1 MEALLRP
8 LREEENLQQ
17 AQAAEKPVHIWG
29 VERCVRAFLTQE
41 FRGESPFALL
51 VTYDDARAQK
61 LAADFRF
68 LTRDVAVYPA
78 KDALFYYADI
88 HGSATTTKRLEI
100 QKKIM
105 KQEPCVIVLTI
116 DALMDRLPDPKYLR
130 NYVTHLFVGQTA
142 PQEALVKR
150 LSMAGYA
157 NKAVVEAA
165 GQFSVRGGIVD
176 IFPLTEECPYRVEYF
191 GDEVDSI
198 RSFDVDSQR
207 SIEVLQELEIFPATE
222 YVLSE
227 ARKHRGLRRMEDEA
241 EPILKNLKESFQTE
255 AYARLRSMLDRL
267 REDMTVFDSTTGLDS
282 LVTYFYGSTVS
293 FLDCL
298 PENTPIFVDEPEKT
312 AERAK
317 DYHREYV
324 TSMEGRAA
332 AGFAL
337 PGQKEVLYSEK
348 ETREKLRGK
357 VTFLY
362 SDFYKKAEAFEEKS
376 SLCLDTKAIVPFR
389 GNTQEFLKEI
399 RGWRDEEYRVVIVT
413 PSQTR
418 GRRIAKSL
426 QEENIPAFFSESRS
440 RTLEPREV
448 MITTGSLAEGFRI
461 PSAGIAVLTENELF
475 RQGTGKAKR
484 KKFSGEAV
492 ETLSQLTA
500 GDYVVHERHGIGIYR
515 GIQEVVVEGRR
526 KDYINIEY
534 ANNGKLFIPVEQMGM
549 IGKYAGKDMAHPK
562 LNKLGGTEW
571 SRTRAKVKQHV
582 EGIAQELVDL
592 YAMRRDKKGFAFSED
607 TVWQKEFEEL
617 FPYDETPD
625 QLLAI
630 EDTKRDMES
639 DHIMDRL
646 ICGDVGFGKTEVAI
660 RAAFKAVQDGKQ
672 VAYLVPTTILAEQHY
687 ETFTERMKGYPI
699 NVGKLSRFCTP
710 KEIRENL
717 KKLAAGELDIVIGT
731 HRLLS
736 KDVSFRNLGLLI
748 IDEEQRFGVKHKE
761 TIKQMKV
768 SVDVLTLTATPIPR
782 TLHMS
787 MIGVREMSLLTEAP
801 QDRRPV
807 QTYVMEYDREI
818 VKEAVNREMARGGQ
832 VYYVYNRVDDIDR
845 VALDLKAVLPDAQIE
860 TAHGRMNERELED
873 IMHRFIRKEID
884 VLVSTTII
892 ETGLDI
898 PNVNTII
905 IHNAENFGLA
915 QLYQLRGRVGR
926 SGRNAYAFLMYQ
938 RNKMIKE
945 VAEKR
950 LTAIREFTELGS
962 GYKISMKD
970 LELRGAG
977 NIFGNS
983 QSGHMEEVGYDLYVK
998 MLSAAIRKMTG
1009 KGGDEE
1015 KEEFDTEIVL
1025 PVDAYIPDTYMK
1037 SEFLKLEMYKK
1048 IARIRNAEDA
1058 DEVRSEAED
1067 RFGRPSREFERLLSV
1082 AVLKEKA
1089 HSMHLSAVRFRDDR
1103 LQLVIRQDAP
1113 VEVARIPQYIKKK
1126 KGLVRIME
1134 GKESGFSMKASKL
1147 IPDELLHNAEAFVD
1161 EVREAVYPEEAH
1173 EAAAEPSAPAGTKA

>member
-8 LREEENLQQ
+8 LREEENLRRV
-17 AQAAEKPVHIWG
+17 ASGGKPAHIWG
-29 VERCVRAFLTQE
+29 VEQSVRVLLTQV
-41 FRGESPFALL
+41 FRGESPLALL
-51 VTYDDARAQK
+51 VTYDEARAEK
-61 LAADFRF
+61 LAADFR
-68 LTRDVAVYPA
+68 LLARDVAVYPA

-88 HGSATTTKRLEI
+88 HGTATTARRLEI

-105 KQEPCVIVLTI
+105 NKEPCVIVLKI
-116 DALMDRLPDPKYLR
+116 DALMDRLPDPEYLR

-150 LSMAGYA
+150 LSMAGYSK
-157 NKAVVEAA
+157 KAVVEAA

-198 RSFDVDSQR
+198 RSFDVESQR
-207 SIEVLQELEIFPATE
+207 SIELLEELDIYPASE

-227 ARKHRGLRRMEDEA
+227 ARKHRGLRRMENEA
-241 EPILKNLKESFQTE
+241 EPILAELKKSMQTE
-255 AYARLRSMLDRL
+255 AYARLKGMLERL
-267 REDMTVFDSTTGLDS
+267 REDLIEFDSATGLDS
-282 LVTYFYGSTVS
+282 LVTYFYSRTVS
-293 FLDCL
+293 FLDFVSAD
-298 PENTPIFVDEPEKT
+298 TPVFIDEPEKT
-312 AERAK
+312 AERA
-317 DYHREYV
+317 REYYLEYQ
-324 TSMEGRAA
+324 TSMEGRMA

-337 PGQKEVLYSEK
+337 PGQKDVL
-348 ETREKLRGK
+348 
-357 VTFLY
+357 F
-362 SDFYKKAEAFEEKS
+362 SDKDILERLKGQATLLFSLLYKKAEVFGETDS
-376 SLCLDTKAIVPFR
+376 YDLGTKAIVPFR
-389 GNTQEFLKEI
+389 GNTEAMLKEL
-399 RGWRDEEYRVVIVT
+399 RDRRAEDYRIVIIT

-418 GRRIAKSL
+418 GRRMAQNL
-426 QEENIPAFFSESRS
+426 QNEGIPAFFSENRS
-440 RTLEPREV
+440 RALEPREV
-448 MITTGSLAEGFRI
+448 MVTTGSVSMGFRI
-461 PSAGIAVLTENELF
+461 PSAGLMVLTENELF
-475 RQGTGKAKR
+475 QRGTGKTVRR
-484 KKFSGEAV
+484 KKFSGQAV
-492 ETLSQLTA
+492 ETLSQLA
-500 GDYVVHERHGIGIYR
+500 VGDYVVHERHGIGIYR
-515 GIQEVVVEGRR
+515 GIEEVELDGHR
-526 KDYINIEY
+526 KDYIHIEY
-534 ANNGKLFIPVEQMGM
+534 ANNGKLFIPVDQMSL
-549 IGKYAGKDMAHPK
+549 IGKYAGKESAHPK

-571 SRTRAKVKQHV
+571 NRTRTRVKQHV
-582 EGIAQELVDL
+582 EGIAQDLVNL
-592 YAMRRDKKGFAFSED
+592 YAVRQDRSGYAFSAD

-625 QLLAI
+625 QIAAI

-687 ETFTERMKGYPI
+687 DTFSERMKDYPI
-699 NVGKLSRFCTP
+699 NVVKLSRFCTP

-717 KKLAAGELDIVIGT
+717 KHIASGEADIIIGT
-731 HRLLS
+731 HRMLS
-736 KDVSFRNLGLLI
+736 KDVTFRSLGLLI

-761 TIKQMKV
+761 AIKKLKV

-787 MIGVREMSLLTEAP
+787 LIGVREMSLLTEP
-801 QDRRPV
+801 PVDRRPI

-832 VYYVYNRVDDIDR
+832 VYYVYNRVDDIER
-845 VALDLKAVLPDAQIE
+845 VALELRSILPDARIE
-860 TAHGRMNERELED
+860 TAHGRMNERELEE
-873 IMHRFIRKEID
+873 IMHRFIMKEID

-905 IHNAENFGLA
+905 IQNAENFGLA

-938 RNKMIKE
+938 RNKVIKE

-977 NIFGNS
+977 NILGSS

-998 MLSAAIRKMTG
+998 LLSAAIRKMSG
-1009 KGGDEE
+1009 KDKETDEE
-1015 KEEFDTEIVL
+1015 DFDTEIVL
-1025 PVDAYIPDTYMK
+1025 PVDAYIPDHYMK

-1048 IARIRNAEDA
+1048 IARIRSEEDA
-1058 DEVRSEAED
+1058 DEVINEAVD
-1067 RFGRPSREFERLLSV
+1067 RFGQPPKEFQRLITV
-1082 AVLKEKA
+1082 ALLREKA
-1089 HSMHLSAVRFRDDR
+1089 HKMRLSTVRFRDDR
-1103 LQLVIRQDAP
+1103 LQLVIRQDTP
-1113 VEVARIPQYIKKK
+1113 LMVEKIPPFIKKS
-1126 KGLVRIME
+1126 KGKIRIMD
-1134 GKESGFSMKASKL
+1134 GKEAGFSKGASRL
-1147 IPDELLHNAEAFVD
+1147 IPDELLQQTWDFLE
-1161 EVREAVYPEEAH
+1161 EIREAVYPPEEKEEKAD
-1173 EAAAEPSAPAGTKA
+1173 SPA